1 VHIKHIMKIILD
13 DEIDSKSDFI
23 QNRLM
28 NVSFDKLLGLR
39 NEDNYYYLRKRIS
52 LLVNVNIYVLDSN

>member
-1 VHIKHIMKIILD
+1 MKIILD
-13 DEIDSKSDFI
+13 NEIDSKSDFI
-23 QNRLM
+23 QKRLM

-52 LLVNVNIYVLDSN
+52 LLFNIYVLDSN

>member
-1 VHIKHIMKIILD
+1 MKIILD
-13 DEIDSKSDFI
+13 NEIDSKSDFI
-23 QNRLM
+23 QKRLM

>member
-1 VHIKHIMKIILD
+1 MKIILD
-13 DEIDSKSDFI
+13 NEIDSKSDFI
-23 QNRLM
+23 QKRLM

-52 LLVNVNIYVLDSN
+52 LLVNVNIYDLDNN

>member
-1 VHIKHIMKIILD
+1 MHIKHIMKIILD
-13 DEIDSKSDFI
+13 NEIDSKSDFI
-23 QNRLM
+23 QKRLM

-52 LLVNVNIYVLDSN
+52 LLFNIYVLDSN

>member
-1 VHIKHIMKIILD
+1 MKIILD

-23 QNRLM
+23 QKRLM

-52 LLVNVNIYVLDSN
+52 LLVNVNIYVLDST

>member
-1 VHIKHIMKIILD
+1 MMKIILD
-13 DEIDSKSDFI
+13 NEIDSKSDFI
-23 QNRLM
+23 QKRLM

-52 LLVNVNIYVLDSN
+52 LLVNVNIYDLDNN

>member
-1 VHIKHIMKIILD
+1 VLIKHIMKIILD

-23 QNRLM
+23 QKRLM

>member
-1 VHIKHIMKIILD
+1 MKIILD

-52 LLVNVNIYVLDSN
+52 LLVNVNIYDLDNN

>member
-13 DEIDSKSDFI
+13 NEIDSKSDFI
-23 QNRLM
+23 QKRLM

>member
-1 VHIKHIMKIILD
+1 MKIILD

-23 QNRLM
+23 QKRLM

-39 NEDNYYYLRKRIS
+39 NEDIYYYLRKRIS
-52 LLVNVNIYVLDSN
+52 LLVNVNIYDLDNN

>member
-1 VHIKHIMKIILD
+1 MKIILD

-23 QNRLM
+23 QKRLM

-52 LLVNVNIYVLDSN
+52 LLVNVNIYDLDNN

>member
-1 VHIKHIMKIILD
+1 MMKIILD
-13 DEIDSKSDFI
+13 NEIDSKSDFI
-23 QNRLM
+23 QKRLM

>member
-1 VHIKHIMKIILD
+1 MKIILD

-23 QNRLM
+23 QKRLM

>member
-13 DEIDSKSDFI
+13 NEIDSKSDFI
-23 QNRLM
+23 QKRLM

-52 LLVNVNIYVLDSN
+52 LLFNIYVLDSN